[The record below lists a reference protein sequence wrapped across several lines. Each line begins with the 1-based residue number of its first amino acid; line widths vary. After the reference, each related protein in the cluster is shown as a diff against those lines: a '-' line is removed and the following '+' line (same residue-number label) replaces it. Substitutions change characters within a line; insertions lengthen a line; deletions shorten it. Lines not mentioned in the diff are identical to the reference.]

1 MLRAQRVRHYSKQ
14 SSLPSVLFDSGLH
27 LVKPLWISTKL
38 SMGLGRWLSGREG
51 VQHEGLDFNPQHC
64 KNTTTNN
71 NKNKAITQL
80 SSLVINRLI
89 KEISGTLTKQFIL

>member
-1 MLRAQRVRHYSKQ
+1 MLKAQRVRHYSKQ

-38 SMGLGRWLSGREG
+38 SIDKAVLSGRER

-89 KEISGTLTKQFIL
+89 REISGTLTKQFIL